1 MREVEKDLVNL
12 LGQLLQ
18 ENPDE
23 RLTAK
28 QLLKDPWLVGKKKE
42 KGKKDKKEKGG
53 DKKDKGDKKKDK
65 KEKGDKKEKK
75 GKGDKKEKKE
85 KSDKSEDE

>member
-18 ENPDE
+18 ENPNE

-42 KGKKDKKEKGG
+42 KGKKDKKE
-53 DKKDKGDKKKDK
+53 KGDKKKDK

>member
-1 MREVEKDLVNL
+1 MGARQAYEMRVVEKDLVNL

-42 KGKKDKKEKGG
+42 KGKKE
-53 DKKDKGDKKKDK
+53 KGDKKKDK

-75 GKGDKKEKKE
+75 GKGDKKKKE